1 MLWVGLASRRLQ
13 YSHYYIIRRIQ
24 QKTRAYTQ
32 LALKLKIECIWTN
45 SAMDLYN
52 IEHRLMILECLREN
66 SSNMRIEQE
75 NLRERISQALV
86 RARTSLMCI
95 RQLNIELQEMKVT
108 VENALATDLQII
120 EEIVEPELVEDTDK
134 DTSAQAS
141 IAQEQIKDNIAK
153 EKECDVMRV
162 SNCEESKDAI
172 DKQ

>member
-1 MLWVGLASRRLQ
+1 
-13 YSHYYIIRRIQ
+13 
-24 QKTRAYTQ
+24 
-32 LALKLKIECIWTN
+32 
-45 SAMDLYN
+45 MDLYN

-120 EEIVEPELVEDTDK
+120 EEIVEPELVEDTD
-134 DTSAQAS
+134 QNAS
-141 IAQEQIKDNIAK
+141 IAQEQIKDDIAK
-153 EKECDVMRV
+153 EKECDGAY
-162 SNCEESKDAI
+162 SNCEDSKDAI